1 MDQQFANLMEGVEA
15 KHQELLAMQ
24 PITASDVRP
33 KGTPIGGVYLFSEG
47 DAAHLYA
54 GRTKRPIGE
63 RIRNQFGANPDAA
76 SFPWLIARQETGK
89 KAAYKQE
96 GSRKDL
102 LANPEFRKAYDRA
115 KERIRKMQVRYVRET
130 DPLRQ
135 TLLEIYVAFATE
147 AKYNDFDTH

>member
-89 KAAYKQE
+89 KAAYINNGVVGRGIGAQDGRHE
-96 GSRKDL
+96 SVRTGECDPTGTARLGYGVGWPGRDSR
-102 LANPEFRKAYDRA
+102 
-115 KERIRKMQVRYVRET
+115 
-130 DPLRQ
+130 
-135 TLLEIYVAFATE
+135 
-147 AKYNDFDTH
+147 